1 MRLVRYCILFGE
13 FRSDWRNAYG
23 LERIMLQADVQIG
36 PYFRCCLAPKSL
48 HKASPGSK
56 YLVRGDPQ
64 TEPFNEE
71 PRWHVPDYCA
81 RERCRLDD

>member
-36 PYFRCCLAPKSL
+36 PYFRLLPSPKSR
-48 HKASPGSK
+48 HKASPGIG
-56 YLVRGDPQ
+56 V
-64 TEPFNEE
+64 T
-71 PRWHVPDYCA
+71 VPGTRQSTD
-81 RERCRLDD
+81 